1 MAVLAVGCQK
11 TEIQN
16 EVQNQIGFSTET
28 GKLTRA
34 IVQNDPNDPT
44 ANVSYP
50 TTQPFGVF
58 AYGWQKESDGSQ
70 VAGGAAGASVMNN
83 VEVSY
88 TEATANTAAK
98 WAVTT
103 DNTTTTKY
111 YWPNDPRTTLNFYAY
126 SPAQPTTGVNSV
138 MDPHQEVTGTIS
150 HNETDGLALTDY
162 VHSNMYVDFMVATP
176 VMGATYSVPAPNHP
190 NAGEVPLN
198 FKHKMTQVN
207 FTVKIADN
215 ADYPNVDFTINSIVL
230 NNIKSQGTFTYKYN
244 PAVNQTPAS
253 VTEAWAFSQ
262 TPATSS
268 YKIYP
273 ATKNDVPDELPQG
286 DNGYS
291 YRAPALVNVNTTNT
305 ETTEVTVRLRTD
317 SDSRNTVIEN
327 TQSRE
332 LTAKENPGR
341 SFSTTPVTMIP
352 QTLTNTDA
360 QTDVDQSFTISYTIS
375 GKGVATETIVKT
387 FDFAD
392 AVAASVPA
400 WDINK
405 KVTYTLTISLNEIT
419 FAPTVAPWSEVTGD
433 YYDPANTVPNQNSGI

>member
-1 MAVLAVGCQK
+1 MKRLIIIASLAILAVGCQK

-28 GKLTRA
+28 GKMTRA
-34 IVQNDPNDPT
+34 IVQNDPSNPT
-44 ANVSYP
+44 ANVTYP
-50 TTQPFGVF
+50 SSQPFGVY
-58 AYGWQKESDGSQ
+58 AYGWQKENDGSQ
-70 VAGGAAGASVMNN
+70 VTGGAAGALVMNN

-126 SPAQPTTGVNSV
+126 SPAQPSTGVNSG
-138 MDPHQEVTGTIS
+138 MDPHQELTGRIS

-244 PAVNQTPAS
+244 PAVDQTPAS

-273 ATKNDVPDELPQG
+273 ATKKDVHDELPQG

-291 YRAPALVNVNTTNT
+291 YGAPALTNIDDNA
-305 ETTEVTVRLRTD
+305 ETTEVSVVLETD
-317 SDSRNTVIEN
+317 ATPTTPAVGNTPAVY
-327 TQSRE
+327 S
-332 LTAKENPGR
+332 KENPGK

-352 QTLTNTDA
+352 QGAWET
-360 QTDVDQSFTISYTIS
+360 QSFTISYTIS
-375 GKGVATETIVKT
+375 GTGVATETVTKT
-387 FDFAD
+387 FKFAE
-392 AVAASVPA
+392 ASTTAPT
-400 WDINK
+400 WGINK
-405 KVTYTLTISLNEIT
+405 NVRYTLTISLHEIT
-419 FAPTVAPWSEVTGD
+419 FTPSVSNWDDETTG
-433 YYDPANTVPNQNSGI
+433 YYVDPAVPAV

>member
-1 MAVLAVGCQK
+1 MKRFFILASMAVLAVGCQK

-34 IVQNDPNDPT
+34 IVQNGTYDPD
-44 ANVSYP
+44 
-50 TTQPFGVF
+50 QPFGVY
-58 AYGWQKESDGSQ
+58 AYGWQKENDGSQ
-70 VAGGAAGASVMNN
+70 VTGGAAGSLVMNN

-138 MDPHQEVTGTIS
+138 KAAHQELTGTIS
-150 HNETDGLALTDY
+150 HNETDGLTLTNY

-176 VMGATYSVPAPNHP
+176 VMGATYSVPAPNHR
-190 NAGEVPLN
+190 NAGEVLLN

-244 PAVNQTPAS
+244 PAVDQTPES
-253 VTEAWAFSQ
+253 VTEAWAFGQ
-262 TPATSS
+262 TPVTSS
-268 YKIYP
+268 YQIYP
-273 ATKNDVPDELPQG
+273 ATKAAVPNPLPQG

-291 YRAPALVNVNTTNT
+291 YGAPALTNAKSETSEVVVILETDAATPTTIT
-305 ETTEVTVRLRTD
+305 
-317 SDSRNTVIEN
+317 
-327 TQSRE
+327 
-332 LTAKENPGR
+332 KPGR

-352 QTLTNTDA
+352 QSLTNTDA
-360 QTDVDQSFTISYTIS
+360 QPDVDQSFTISYTIS
-375 GKGVATETIVKT
+375 GTGVATETIVKT

-392 AVAASVPA
+392 AVATEVPA

-405 KVTYTLTISLNEIT
+405 NVTYTLTISLNEIT
-419 FAPTVAPWSEVTGD
+419 FAPTVTPWEGTAGN
-433 YYDPANTVPNQNSGI
+433 YYDPANTTPSQGI